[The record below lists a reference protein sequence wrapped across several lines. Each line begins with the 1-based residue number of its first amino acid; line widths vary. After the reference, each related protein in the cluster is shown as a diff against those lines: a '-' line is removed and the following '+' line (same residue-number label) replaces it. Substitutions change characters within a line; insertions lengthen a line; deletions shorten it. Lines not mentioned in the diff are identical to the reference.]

1 MEGEGEGERGRGEG
15 DEEGERRGGKEKK
28 SEDASLGCLPAL
40 FSSMMVL
47 VFNFPS
53 GFSLPQKWQKNGIF
67 SVVTKN
73 KALVDPFNVDRFS

>member
-1 MEGEGEGERGRGEG
+1 MVPI
-15 DEEGERRGGKEKK
+15 KF
-28 SEDASLGCLPAL
+28 
-40 FSSMMVL
+40 FSSVMVL

-73 KALVDPFNVDRFS
+73 KALVDPFNVDQFS